1 MSVYMVMDSHVLDQ
15 EAYDQ
20 YLQLVPPIVARYG
33 GRYLVSGGKITPL
46 GNKEWQ
52 PERMIIL
59 EFPAM
64 ENIQQ
69 WLISPEYRQ
78 IAPLRERG
86 ADVRAVALEEYPQ
99 KAP

>member
-1 MSVYMVMDSHVLDQ
+1 MSVYMVMESRVLDQ
-15 EAYDQ
+15 EVYEQ
-20 YLQLVPPIVARYG
+20 YQRLVPPIVERFG
-33 GRYLVSGGKITPL
+33 GRYLVRGGKITPL
-46 GNKEWQ
+46 GKKDWQ

-69 WLISPEYRQ
+69 WLASPEYQQ

-86 ADVRAVALEEYPQ
+86 ADVRAVVLEEYPG
-99 KAP
+99 

>member
-1 MSVYMVMDSHVLDQ
+1 MSVYMVMESRVLDQ
-15 EAYDQ
+15 GVYEQ
-20 YLQLVPPIVARYG
+20 YQLLVPPIVERYG
-33 GRYLVSGGKITPL
+33 GRYLVRGGKITPL
-46 GNKEWQ
+46 GNKDWQ

-69 WLISPEYRQ
+69 WLASPEYRQ

-86 ADVRAVALEEYPQ
+86 ADVRAVVLEEY
-99 KAP
+99 KR